1 MKIYPFNKLDPSLF
15 FAEVWPR
22 MTAVTFTEGD
32 VLKDYDH
39 TSSDIFIVFSGEAT
53 VYAKSIDNSDPK
65 NKVPS
70 EVELNKYSKGAILCE
85 N

>member
-1 MKIYPFNKLDPSLF
+1 MKLYPFNKLDSSLF

-22 MTAVTFTEGD
+22 MTAVTFHEGH

-39 TSSDIFIVFSGEAT
+39 TSPDIFIIFSGEAT
-53 VYAKSIDNSDPK
+53 VYAKSLDCSTPGL
-65 NKVPS
+65 KVPG
-70 EVELNKYSKGAILCE
+70 EVELNQYSKGAVLCE